1 MPGIPKVPYLGARAH
16 TREDGGKLD
25 TIGRSNGSRSAYFVV
40 IVIQDQADGHR
51 ETIIWKLMKEEVAA
65 QSRATGKGRS
75 TERMERRKG
84 LVKIK

>member
-1 MPGIPKVPYLGARAH
+1 MPGMPKVPYLGARAH

-40 IVIQDQADGHR
+40 IVIQDQADGHW
-51 ETIIWKLMKEEVAA
+51 EAIKWYLMEEVAA